1 MVGLAGIQYQAF
13 DKKRSLAMQSK
24 SQQNPM
30 NVPVAKP
37 TPPQAFTLVELL
49 VVITIIGILAA
60 LITVAAAGALKKA
73 HQTEIK
79 LELDQISQ
87 GVEDSRNKM
96 GGAYPP
102 NCQVDDNSDIGAEG
116 PSFPINE
123 AQVLTDL
130 KRYFKQAFPRSR
142 ESDNLLRALVGLS
155 STGSDSGDYLQVL
168 PGGISAGEAI
178 VFWLGG
184 FSSDPKYPISGD
196 GGPAY
201 DITANGKGNLNNRQ
215 LEPLDRKWI
224 FPFATTRLLPRKD
237 DNYFDETNSRFIE
250 YVSPI
255 TINGTRQIRRIN
267 FWQYVPKKS
276 EQPYLYFDVSRHP
289 ALDTSVSLTSPTAT
303 YDPPAA
309 TRLTGLG
316 PGGNGLPVYAIK
328 KLGESTSTPIQ
339 FANQDKFQILHAG
352 IDDEWGDFSKMT
364 TLTLSTN
371 DPTKYLL
378 FPTGPFT
385 GEVADTIVNFS
396 ESTLA
401 GSQK

>member
-1 MVGLAGIQYQAF
+1 MEIE
-13 DKKRSLAMQSK
+13 
-24 SQQNPM
+24 SQQ
-30 NVPVAKP
+30 AP
-37 TPPQAFTLVELL
+37 TNGSEPNLAPRSSFLAPPRAFTLVELL

-87 GVEDSRNKM
+87 GVEDSRNNM

-102 NCQVDDNSDIGAEG
+102 NCQVDDAADTGTENA
-116 PSFPINE
+116 SFPINE
-123 AQVLTDL
+123 AQVFSDL
-130 KRYFKQAFPRSR
+130 KRYMRSAFPRSR
-142 ESDNLLRALVGLS
+142 ESDDLLRVLVGLNP
-155 STGSDSGDYLQVL
+155 TNTTDYPRVL
-168 PGGISAGEAI
+168 AGGITSGEAI

-201 DITANGKGNLNNRQ
+201 DITSSSLGNSNNRT
-215 LEPLDRKWI
+215 LEPLTRKWV

-237 DNYFDETNSRFIE
+237 DNFFDETNNRYIE
-250 YVSPI
+250 YKV
-255 TINGTRQIRRIN
+255 TINGSPQLRRIN

-276 EQPYLYFDVSRHP
+276 QQPYLYFDVSRHP
-289 ALDTSVSLTSPTAT
+289 ALDTSVNAPSLAT
-303 YDPPAA
+303 FDPPAA
-309 TRLTGLG
+309 TKLSGLG
-316 PGGNGLPVYAIK
+316 PGGNGLAVCAIK
-328 KLGESTSTPIQ
+328 KLGESTNVPIQ

-352 IDDEWGDFSKMT
+352 IDDEWGDFTKM
-364 TLTLSTN
+364 SVQAVGTN
-371 DPTKYLL
+371 IPANYLL

-385 GEVADTIVNFS
+385 GEVGDTIVNFS
-396 ESTLA
+396 ESTLE

>member
-1 MVGLAGIQYQAF
+1 MESTQITTNGNRTHSRFQSAIRNPKSAIPLA
-13 DKKRSLAMQSK
+13 
-24 SQQNPM
+24 
-30 NVPVAKP
+30 
-37 TPPQAFTLVELL
+37 AFTLVELL

-60 LITVAAAGALKKA
+60 LITVAAVGALRHA

-87 GVEDSRNKM
+87 GVEDSKNKM
-96 GGAYPP
+96 GDAYPP
-102 NCQVDDNSDIGAEG
+102 NCQIDDTSEG
-116 PSFPINE
+116 TSEPSSTPINE
-123 AQVLTDL
+123 TQVLTDL
-130 KRYFKQAFPRSR
+130 KRYMKSAFPRSR

-155 STGSDSGDYLQVL
+155 PVGSDTGDFQQVL
-168 PGGISAGEAI
+168 PGGITAGEAV

-184 FSSDPKYPISGD
+184 FSSDPKYPISGE

-201 DITANGKGNLNNRQ
+201 TIPGIGNSNNRT
-215 LEPLDRKWI
+215 LEPLDRKWV
-224 FPFATTRLLPRKD
+224 FPFATIRLRPRKD
-237 DNYFDETNSRFIE
+237 DNFFDETNKRFIE
-250 YVSPI
+250 YRV
-255 TINGTRQIRRIN
+255 TINGSPQFRRIN
-267 FWQYVPKKS
+267 FWQYTPKKS

-289 ALDTSVSLTSPTAT
+289 ALDTQVNQTTPPAT

-309 TRLTGLG
+309 TPLSGLG
-316 PGGNGLPVYAIK
+316 PSGNGLAVVAIK
-328 KLGESTSTPIQ
+328 KLGESTTSPVQ

-378 FPTGPFT
+378 YPTGPFT
-385 GEVADTIVNFS
+385 GEVGDTIVNFS
-396 ESTLA
+396 ESTLE